1 MVVRFNKS
9 WRVCVLVSYCL
20 VDDVG
25 LKKFRKSWI
34 GGEIF
39 SDESLDE
46 DELDFA
52 VLVKQQGLTLS
63 LVVFLEDSE
72 EELDFVILILW

>member
-1 MVVRFNKS
+1 M
-9 WRVCVLVSYCL
+9 
-20 VDDVG
+20 
-25 LKKFRKSWI
+25 
-34 GGEIF
+34 F

-46 DELDFA
+46 DGLDFV

-63 LVVFLEDSE
+63 LVIFLEDSE

>member
-1 MVVRFNKS
+1 M
-9 WRVCVLVSYCL
+9 
-20 VDDVG
+20 
-25 LKKFRKSWI
+25 
-34 GGEIF
+34 F

-46 DELDFA
+46 VGLDVM

>member
-1 MVVRFNKS
+1 M
-9 WRVCVLVSYCL
+9 LVSFCL

-25 LKKFRKSWI
+25 LRKFRKSWI
-34 GGEIF
+34 GGEMF

-63 LVVFLEDSE
+63 LVVFFEDSE

>member
-1 MVVRFNKS
+1 M
-9 WRVCVLVSYCL
+9 
-20 VDDVG
+20 
-25 LKKFRKSWI
+25 
-34 GGEIF
+34 F

-46 DELDFA
+46 DGLDFV

>member
-1 MVVRFNKS
+1 M
-9 WRVCVLVSYCL
+9 
-20 VDDVG
+20 
-25 LKKFRKSWI
+25 
-34 GGEIF
+34 F

-46 DELDFA
+46 DGLDFV
-52 VLVKQQGLTLS
+52 VLVKQHGLTLS